1 MYKSIVSFSSA
12 STDDLDCV
20 VGLMYKSIIFLAFGI
35 LLPQWGTA
43 HAEIKN
49 PSVENPKLTNVLP
62 SILQPGVGQNMATH
76 DGRLRPRR
84 GFDVRKHRFI
94 FITFVVING

>member
-1 MYKSIVSFSSA
+1 MTLIY
-12 STDDLDCV
+12 V
-20 VGLMYKSIIFLAFGI
+20 VGLMYKNIIFLAFVI
-35 LLPQWGTA
+35 LLPRWGTA

-62 SILQPGVGQNMATH
+62 SILQPGVGQNTATH

-84 GFDVRKHRFI
+84 RLDVPKQRFI
-94 FITFVVING
+94 FVTSVVISG